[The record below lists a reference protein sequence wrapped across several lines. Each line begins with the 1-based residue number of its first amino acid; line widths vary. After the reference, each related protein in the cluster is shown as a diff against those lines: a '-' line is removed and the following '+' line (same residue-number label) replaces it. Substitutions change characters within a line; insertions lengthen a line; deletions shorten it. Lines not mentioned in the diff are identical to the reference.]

1 MSEYMPSIGGRISY
15 KRPGLTKCPGLIKH
29 KQRHLHKFFPNIL
42 ERIFFFLWMFTCL
55 ALFVLLF
62 FGGYFD
68 KRPVRLIAYFKQVPT
83 QKRVF
88 KKTNQVA

>member
-1 MSEYMPSIGGRISY
+1 
-15 KRPGLTKCPGLIKH
+15 
-29 KQRHLHKFFPNIL
+29 
-42 ERIFFFLWMFTCL
+42 MFTCL